1 MLAIRLFS
9 HKIFYDSFFY
19 TWFFTHLIGFHV
31 IHFFIRLIF
40 FVILFAIHFFRIIS
54 YDSFD
59 SFFFSPIFR
68 CDYLRSFFV
77 HVNLDKIRISFDSFF
92 PTWFFTWFICH
103 LIHPPPMWFLTW
115 FNFHDSVF
123 THGLPRFVFFPCDS
137 SHNWICPMWISIWFT
152 INTSSYDVSTF

>member
-19 TWFFTHLIGFHV
+19 TWFFTHLIAFHV

-59 SFFFSPIFR
+59 SFFSPQFSDVIIYDHF
-68 CDYLRSFFV
+68 LS
-77 HVNLDKIRISFDSFF
+77 
-92 PTWFFTWFICH
+92 TWIWTRFAFH
-103 LIHPPPMWFLTW
+103 LIHFFPHDFLLDSFVIWFTPPMWFLTW

>member
-103 LIHPPPMWFLTW
+103 LIHPPPCDFS
-115 FNFHDSVF
+115 HDSIF
-123 THGLPRFVFFPCDS
+123 TIQFSLMVYHDSFS
-137 SHNWICPMWISIWFT
+137 SHVIRPIIESVPCEFPFDSL
-152 INTSSYDVSTF
+152 

>member
-31 IHFFIRLIF
+31 IHFFIHF

-54 YDSFD
+54 YDSF
-59 SFFFSPIFR
+59 FSPQFSDVIIYDNF
-68 CDYLRSFFV
+68 LS
-77 HVNLDKIRISFDSFF
+77 
-92 PTWFFTWFICH
+92 TWILTRFAFH
-103 LIHPPPMWFLTW
+103 LIHFFPHDFLLDSFVIWFTPPMWFLTW

-123 THGLPRFVFFPCDS
+123 THGLSRFVFFPCDS